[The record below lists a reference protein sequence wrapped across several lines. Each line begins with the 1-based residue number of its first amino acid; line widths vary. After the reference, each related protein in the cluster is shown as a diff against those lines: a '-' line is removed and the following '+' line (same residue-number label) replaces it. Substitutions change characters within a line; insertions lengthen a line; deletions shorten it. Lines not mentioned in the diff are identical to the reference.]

1 MENILNDKVEIKN
14 ESYYYQLYKLLI
26 DVLKETNPRRGLEK
40 TLEKTRELMDCD
52 CIKLYK
58 IENNNYDCVKT
69 LLKEQYRYND
79 KFYDSEAD
87 LIFETY
93 RKKENNKSKRIDIQL
108 IGGKTNVSFMPVNCE
123 NGSKYIVYIINNKL
137 KHDESY
143 DEFMNNIAECFNI
156 VLIRVEEYNKLKKL
170 SYEDGLTK
178 LKNRTYYNEKIKKI
192 ETNDGIMHVTY
203 ALIDLFR
210 LKYVNDNINHSA
222 GDTYI
227 EKTAQILRKYF
238 PKTNINGMPTGDT
251 VFRIGG
257 DEFSIISLNKSKEEV
272 ENILKF
278 ANQEVN
284 NINID
289 TDLETVL
296 AINYGVAETYDG
308 ANIENLYEIAD
319 KKLQM
324 HKTKMYLDNNIDRR
338 R

>member
-1 MENILNDKVEIKN
+1 MENITNDKVNIKN
-14 ESYYYQLYKLLI
+14 ESDYYQLYKLLI
-26 DVLKETNPRRGLEK
+26 DVLKEKNPRRGLEK
-40 TLEKTRELMDCD
+40 TLEGIRELMDCD

-58 IENNNYDCVKT
+58 IENNDYNCVKSV
-69 LLKEQYRYND
+69 LKEQYRYND
-79 KFYDSEAD
+79 KFYDLEAD
-87 LIFETY
+87 LIFEIY
-93 RKKENNKSKRIDIQL
+93 KKKENDKSKRLDIELID
-108 IGGKTNVSFMPVNCE
+108 GKKNVSFMPVNCE
-123 NGSKYIVYIINNKL
+123 NCSKYIVYIINNKL

-143 DEFMNNIAECFNI
+143 DEFMNNILECFNI
-156 VLIRVEEYNKLKKL
+156 VLTRNEQYNKLKKL

-178 LKNRTYYNEKIKKI
+178 LKNRTYYNKKIKKI

-210 LKYVNDNINHSA
+210 LKYVNDNINHNA

-257 DEFSIISLNKSKEEV
+257 DEFSIISLNKSTEEV

-296 AINYGVAETYDG
+296 AINYGVAETYEG

-319 KKLQM
+319 KKLQIY
-324 HKTKMYLDNNIDRR
+324 KAKMYLDNNIDRR